1 MSAPKIHDAGD
12 GWWFASE
19 ARHRGGQAY
28 VVCPIAAFLEPGTSR
43 DAFYDFLAWGEE
55 QLGGPVVFYDDGA
68 AFHLYPRLDFG
79 EDGVLFAMRISEL
92 LKEAEI
98 DVPRRAERDAFGD
111 C

>member
-19 ARHRGGQAY
+19 VGRHGGQAY

-43 DAFYDFLAWGEE
+43 HAFYDFLAWGEE
-55 QLGGPVVFYDDGA
+55 QLGGPVVFYDEGD
-68 AFHLYPRLDFG
+68 FFCLYPSVDVHVCLT
-79 EDGVLFAMRISEL
+79 EI
-92 LKEAEI
+92 LKAEGI
-98 DVPRRAERDAFGD
+98 DVPRRAEREGDASFAPD